1 MAHVHGKPEIESRP
15 LFAVGGTVGKGRV
28 LVLADHSIFINRMI
42 LPRDTGNLEFAAN
55 CLHWLRGDASTP
67 DEMLHAVIPRRGG
80 LTPPSLNGQRDKV
93 LFWEDGSV
101 HADFRVPMK
110 EVSINPPRPS
120 EPAIVAALNR
130 GVRNMENQNAFNR
143 QLLDGLEER
152 GWFQERLDRSI
163 LYVLTLV
170 LLLFLG
176 YLFVWR
182 GRHRVDVAVPLLGYA
197 VARHEPKLSLL
208 EQRRRSMLR
217 SGNVWG
223 TAHRLARQY
232 FESAGIPLTGTSAQS
247 LAVRG
252 GWWRRWR
259 VNRRMARLW
268 ELARGDAP
276 VSISPAALKR
286 WLRELDELKTALAN
300 GTIRLT

>member
-1 MAHVHGKPEIESRP
+1 MHSDNQPQTQSRP

-42 LPRDTGNLEFAAN
+42 LPRNTGNLEFAAN

-80 LTPPSLNGQRDKV
+80 LAPPSLNGQRDKV

-110 EVSINPPRPS
+110 EMSINPPRPS
-120 EPAIVAALNR
+120 APAIVAALNR

-152 GWFQERLDRSI
+152 RLVPGTSGSLDPLRADARFAAFS
-163 LYVLTLV
+163 
-170 LLLFLG
+170 G

-182 GRHRVDVAVPLLGYA
+182 GRHRVDAAVPLLGYA

-208 EQRRRSMLR
+208 EQRRRSMLH
-217 SGNVWG
+217 SGNVWE
-223 TAHRLARQY
+223 TAHRLARQC
-232 FESAGIPLTGTSAQS
+232 FESAGVPLTGTSPH
-247 LAVRG
+247 G
-252 GWWRRWR
+252 PRRARR
-259 VNRRMARLW
+259 VVAASRVDRRMARLW
-268 ELARGDAP
+268 ELARGDA
-276 VSISPAALKR
+276 R
-286 WLRELDELKTALAN
+286 LRSLPPL
-300 GTIRLT
+300 